1 MAGPRE
7 QPIPPDALAN
17 DEAVEILRAFVVDGG
32 LSIAFTRGF
41 DDPSMWGMMLVDV
54 ARHAARAYAK
64 EGVMEEGAA
73 LQRIAE
79 MFETEMA
86 HQTDPGRTSERNE
99 WEN

>member
-17 DEAVEILRAFVVDGG
+17 EEAVEILRAFVVDGG
-32 LSIAFTRGF
+32 LSIAFTRAF

-64 EGVMEEGAA
+64 EGVMDESEA
-73 LQRIAE
+73 LQRIAD
-79 MFETEMA
+79 MFEAEMA
-86 HQTDPGRTSERNE
+86 QQTDPGRTSERNE